1 MKNLL
6 FAVLLLLVCT
16 LSVTAQS
23 FSVKGKV
30 LDWEGV
36 PIPGATVIQKGT
48 TNGTITNLEG
58 IFDIQLKTTD
68 DVLLISFVGMQSKEV
83 VVGNQTELTITLESD
98 VIGLDEVVAIG
109 YGTTTKKDLTGSVA
123 SVRVD
128 NTPLVNLPNL
138 GALQV
143 LQGTTSGVNIGAV
156 TSAGGTPGL
165 MIRGQNS
172 ITGNNSPLIVLDG
185 MIFTGSWNEINPND
199 ISSMDVLKDASAA
212 AIYGSRSAN
221 GVIIITTKRGK
232 SGKPVINFNS
242 YLGIQNWTRVPD
254 MRKGEDFLEWRRDNL
269 ALTGVEDLS
278 VENILGPRELE
289 AYNAGHQMDW
299 MEEVTQ
305 FAPIQNY
312 QASIS
317 GATEKVNYYV
327 SGTYVDQRG
336 ILDNDNF
343 TKASITAKLENTI
356 ADWLSYGIDMNYTEN
371 DYSGIAP
378 EMYMATWYTPY
389 SYKWVEGYED
399 KVLQRYPTTSFL
411 YNPYTGFYTDDLDK
425 GWSFSG
431 KGFVNVKVPFIAGLN
446 YRLNFSKRK
455 GVGRR
460 AQFTHEMAYANTWK
474 PEDIE
479 NPTKFLNS
487 TNGYN
492 QTSTS
497 NRWIMDN
504 LLTYKKSFGKHNI
517 DLLAGYTRDQYL
529 GEVVRFAASD
539 FSKLGTSVLGYN
551 GLNLADPEKKSG
563 TTSVSEYSNIGYI
576 ARANYSY
583 NNKYHVTASFRRDGY
598 SAFGEGSKFGN
609 FPGASVAWTI
619 SEEDF
624 IKDNI
629 PALDYLKLRAS
640 YGENGNQGISPYAT
654 TAGVAFGTTIFG
666 ETSFNYSYP
675 SSLANKELSW
685 ETTTAM
691 NLGLNFSIL
700 GGRLSGD
707 IDVYKSKTTDQLL
720 TRNLP
725 IMTGYGSVKT
735 NIGQVNNKGFELS
748 LNSINV
754 DSSNAFKWQSGLRFW
769 LNRNKLVSLYGLDAD
784 GDGVEDNDIGSNWF
798 IGESLGVI
806 YNYTTDGIVQAE
818 DTEYIETYG
827 AKPGDVK
834 FVDINGKDENGNLTG
849 KPDGKINAD
858 DRSII
863 GNSNPNFRM
872 NISNTLS
879 YKNFELYMDVAIV
892 AGGGK
897 NNYYMA
903 GNERAYL
910 GLIPITGNWLNQDYW
925 TEDNPSNTIPRPDYS
940 NSLNYGFYQSRAFGR
955 LQNVSLSY
963 TFNNEITEKLKVDN
977 LKVFVSGKNL
987 LTITDWVGLDPENA
1001 GQIGSSSPVIRTF
1014 TMGINL
1020 SF

>member
-6 FAVLLLLVCT
+6 FAACLLLVCT
-16 LSVTAQS
+16 LSANAQS
-23 FSVKGKV
+23 ISVKGKV
-30 LDWEGV
+30 LDEGGV

-48 TNGTITNLEG
+48 TNGAITDLEG
-58 IFDIQLKTTD
+58 NFIIQVKTTD
-68 DVLLISFVGMQSKEV
+68 DVLIISFVGMRSTEV
-83 VVGNQTELTITLESD
+83 VVGQHNDFTITLESD
-98 VIGLDEVVAIG
+98 VIGLEEVVAIG

-143 LQGTTSGVNIGAV
+143 LQGTTTGVNIGAV
-156 TSAGGTPGL
+156 TSAGGSPGL
-165 MIRGQNS
+165 SIRGQNS
-172 ITGNNSPLIVLDG
+172 ITGSNSPLIVLDG
-185 MIFTGSWNEINPND
+185 MIFTGSWNEINTND
-199 ISSMDVLKDASAA
+199 ISSIDVLKDASAA

-221 GVIIITTKRGK
+221 GVIIVTTKRGK

-254 MRKGEDFLEWRRDNL
+254 MRKGKDFLEWRRDNL

-278 VENILGPRELE
+278 IENILGPRELE

-299 MEEVTQ
+299 MDEVTQ

-327 SGTYVDQRG
+327 SANYVDQKG

-343 TKASITAKLENTI
+343 NKASVTAKIENTI
-356 ADWLSYGIDMNYTEN
+356 TDWLSYGVDMNYTEN
-371 DYSGIAP
+371 DYSGNSP

-399 KVLQRYPTTSFL
+399 EVLQKYPTTSFL

-425 GWSFSG
+425 SWSFSG
-431 KGFVNVKVPFIAGLN
+431 KGFVNVKVPFIEGLN
-446 YRLNFSKRK
+446 YRLNYSKRK
-455 GVGRR
+455 GVGQRGS
-460 AQFTHEMAYANTWK
+460 FTHEMAYANTWI

-487 TNGYN
+487 TNGYK

-497 NRWIMDN
+497 DRWVMDN
-504 LLTYKKSFGKHNI
+504 LLSYKKSFYKHSI
-517 DLLAGYTRDQYL
+517 DLLAGYTRDQYI
-529 GEVVRFAASD
+529 GEVLRFAGSD
-539 FSKLGTSVLGYN
+539 FSALGTSVLGYN
-551 GLNLADPEKKSG
+551 GLNLGDPEKKSG
-563 TTSVSEYSNIGYI
+563 VTSVSEYSNIGYI
-576 ARANYSY
+576 GRANYSY
-583 NNKYHVTASFRRDGY
+583 NGKYHVTASFRRDGY
-598 SAFGEGSKFGN
+598 SAFAEGHKFGN
-609 FPGASVAWTI
+609 FPGASVAWTV
-619 SEEDF
+619 SEENF

-640 YGENGNQGISPYAT
+640 YGKNGNQGINPYAT

-691 NLGLNFSIL
+691 NLGLNFSIFD
-700 GGRLSGD
+700 GRFSGD
-707 IDVYKSKTTDQLL
+707 IDIYKSKTTDQLL
-720 TRNLP
+720 SRNLP
-725 IMTGYGSVKT
+725 IMTGYGSVNT
-735 NIGQVNNKGFELS
+735 NIGQVDNKGFELS
-748 LNSINV
+748 LNSVNI
-754 DSSNAFKWQSGLRFW
+754 DSPNGFKWQSGVRFW

-806 YNYTTDGIVQAE
+806 YNYTTDGIVQTD
-818 DTEYIETYG
+818 DTEYLETYG
-827 AKPGDVK
+827 GKPGDVK
-834 FVDINGKDENGNLTG
+834 FVDIDGKDEDGNLTG
-849 KPDGKINAD
+849 MPDGKINAD

-872 NISNTLS
+872 NISNTMS
-879 YKNFELYMDVAIV
+879 YKNFELYFDIAVI

-897 NNYYMA
+897 DNYYMA
-903 GNERAYL
+903 GNTRAYL

-925 TEDNPSNTIPRPDYS
+925 TEDTPSNTIPRPDYS
-940 NSLNYGFYQSRAFGR
+940 NPLGYGFYQSRAFAR
-955 LQNVSLSY
+955 LQNLTLSY
-963 TFNNEITEKLKVDN
+963 NFNDRIKEMLKLRDLKVY
-977 LKVFVSGKNL
+977 VSGKNL
-987 LTITDWVGLDPENA
+987 LTLTDWVGLDPENA

-1014 TMGINL
+1014 TMGVNL